1 MFIVVR
7 MLYNLWQSL
16 MLNEGINGWAILPLQ
31 VVGQK
36 EKQNHLFYLT
46 STVNIGVYINKH
58 TYVHISPSTYIC
70 MSEFKLIAT
79 VAALRFE
86 KVYFSRRLY
95 VSLYSCL

>member
-1 MFIVVR
+1 
-7 MLYNLWQSL
+7 

-46 STVNIGVYINKH
+46 STVNIGVYKKQ
-58 TYVHISPSTYIC
+58 TYIYTYIPKYIY

-79 VAALRFE
+79 VAELPFE

>member
-1 MFIVVR
+1 
-7 MLYNLWQSL
+7 

-58 TYVHISPSTYIC
+58 TYV
-70 MSEFKLIAT
+70 
-79 VAALRFE
+79 
-86 KVYFSRRLY
+86 VYPQVRIY
-95 VSLYSCL
+95 VCLSSN